1 MRLFL
6 IECHQKGNQDLNS
19 VKYLNTR
26 KVVPSW
32 FISSGEKDKKNV
44 KKLTTRE
51 AMLTTTDTIGSVD
64 IIVLDIDSK

>member
-1 MRLFL
+1 M
-6 IECHQKGNQDLNS
+6 NS

-32 FISSGEKDKKNV
+32 FISFGEKDKKNV
-44 KKLTTRE
+44 KKLNTRE